1 MRWLAALLLVV
12 VVVPGVAEPC
22 SISPEPGATVF
33 HSNQGGSPGL
43 QPWIATWRSKPANV
57 KVTAVGASCRQGKPC
72 KGKAVK
78 VDRAGRYLR
87 PKAALPAGTRIQI
100 TYGKRVL
107 ADVTLRADVTKPA
120 LPTWDGVSLISAQQE
135 PEGLCSPAG
144 PAVKLKVKPTKAA
157 LEGTVALVY
166 FAKPDPAK
174 PLVGLAAIQALGNS
188 NTELTI
194 DNDLGEAP
202 WMTAVPGEVWVVHAD
217 SEGQLGSAQKV
228 L

>member
-1 MRWLAALLLVV
+1 MRWLAALLVV
-12 VVVPGVAEPC
+12 VAPRVAEPC
-22 SISPEPGATVF
+22 SISPDPGATVF
-33 HSNQGGSPGL
+33 LSNTGGSPGL

-57 KVTAVGASCRQGKPC
+57 KVTVVGTSCAAGKLC
-72 KGKAVK
+72 KGKSVP

-87 PKAALPAGTRIQI
+87 PKAPLPAGTRIQV
-100 TYGKRVL
+100 TYGKKVL
-107 ADVTLRADVTKPA
+107 RDVTLRADATKPA
-120 LPTWDGVSLISAQQE
+120 LPAWDGVTLISAQQE
-135 PEGLCSPAG
+135 GEGLCSPAG

-174 PLVGLAAIQALGNS
+174 PLAGLKAIQSLGHS
-188 NTELTI
+188 NDELTI
-194 DNDLGEAP
+194 DNDLGEKP
-202 WMTAVPGEVWVVHAD
+202 WLTAVPGEVWVVLAD